1 MRISFKSVRVLLFIL
16 IFLSINSSVYC
27 GEPVKAVNG
36 MVVSASELATK
47 VGIEILKKGGNAI
60 DAAVGVG
67 YALAVTFPAAG
78 NIGGGGFM
86 VIHLADGTNTSIDFR
101 ETAPN
106 AASEKMYL
114 DKEGNYIPKSSQ
126 EGWLS
131 SGVPG
136 TVAGFEY
143 VLNKYGTM
151 KLKDVIQ
158 PAIDLA
164 EKGFVLDKRTA
175 GMVNSDFESF
185 SLIKSTAKIFTN
197 KGERYKEG
205 QLFFKSDLAVTLKT
219 IRDKDAREFYNGSI
233 ADRFIE
239 QSKING
245 GIFTKDD
252 LRNYRAQER
261 KPVMGSYRGYEII
274 SMPPPSSGGV
284 CLMEALNVL
293 ENYPLSKR
301 SINKTDY
308 IFHLVEILKRIYA
321 DRSELLGDPDFYKV
335 PVGFLTS
342 KVYAKKIADS
352 IGVTAIPS
360 SKIKAVSPTLSES
373 NETTHYSIADKAGNA
388 VSTTYTLNGSFGNKI
403 VVDGLGFFLNNQ
415 MDDFSAKPGLPNQY
429 GLIGSKANSIQPK
442 KRMLSSMTPTIVLKD
457 GFPFLIVGSPGGSTI
472 ITSVLQVV
480 INVLDFK
487 MNIFDAIEKP
497 RLHHQWLPD
506 KIDYEKGAVSSNIV
520 KKLEKKG
527 ETFNKI
533 ESLGRVQGILIDP
546 VSKIIYGAS
555 DPRGSGKA
563 EGY

>member
-1 MRISFKSVRVLLFIL
+1 
-16 IFLSINSSVYC
+16 
-27 GEPVKAVNG
+27 
-36 MVVSASELATK
+36 
-47 VGIEILKKGGNAI
+47 
-60 DAAVGVG
+60 
-67 YALAVTFPAAG
+67 
-78 NIGGGGFM
+78 
-86 VIHLADGTNTSIDFR
+86 
-101 ETAPN
+101 
-106 AASEKMYL
+106 
-114 DKEGNYIPKSSQ
+114 
-126 EGWLS
+126 
-131 SGVPG
+131 
-136 TVAGFEY
+136 
-143 VLNKYGTM
+143 
-151 KLKDVIQ
+151 
-158 PAIDLA
+158 
-164 EKGFVLDKRTA
+164 
-175 GMVNSDFESF
+175 MVNSDFESF

-205 QLFFKSDLAVTLKT
+205 ELFVQSDLAVTLKT

>member
-1 MRISFKSVRVLLFIL
+1 
-16 IFLSINSSVYC
+16 
-27 GEPVKAVNG
+27 

-47 VGIEILKKGGNAI
+47 VGVEILKKGGNAI

-67 YALAVTFPAAG
+67 FALAVTFPAAG

-101 ETAPN
+101 ETAPS

-114 DKEGNYIPKSSQ
+114 DKEGNYIPNSSQ

-136 TVAGFEY
+136 TVAGLAY
-143 VLNKYGTM
+143 VIKKYGTM
-151 KLKDVIQ
+151 KLRDVIQ

-164 EKGFVLDKRTA
+164 EKGFVLVKKTA
-175 GMVNSDFESF
+175 GMLNSDFESF
-185 SLIKSTAKIFTN
+185 SLIKSSAKIFTN
-197 KGERYKEG
+197 KGEKYKEG
-205 QLFFKSDLAVTLKT
+205 DLFVQSDLAATLKI
-219 IRDKDAREFYNGSI
+219 IRDKGAGEFYNGSI
-233 ADRFIE
+233 ADKFIE
-239 QSKING
+239 QSKLNG

-252 LRNYRAQER
+252 LRNYRAIER
-261 KPVMGSYRGYEII
+261 KPVTGTYRGYEII

-284 CLMEALNVL
+284 CLIEALNVI
-293 ENYPLSKR
+293 ENFSLLK
-301 SINKTDY
+301 NNHNEADY
-308 IFHLVEILKRIYA
+308 LFRFVETMKRIYA

-342 KVYAKKIADS
+342 KGYAKKIANS
-352 IGVTAIPS
+352 IGDTAVPS
-360 SKIKAVSPTLSES
+360 SKIKAVSPTKNES
-373 NETTHYSIADKAGNA
+373 KETTHYSIVDRAGNA

-403 VVDGLGFFLNNQ
+403 VVDGLGFLLNNQ

-429 GLIGSKANSIQPK
+429 GLIGSKANSIQPN

-472 ITSVLQVV
+472 ITCVLQVI
-480 INVLDFK
+480 INVIDFN

-497 RLHHQWLPD
+497 RIHHQWYPD
-506 KIDYEKGAVSSNIV
+506 KIDYEEGALSLGIQSDI
-520 KKLEKKG
+520 EKKG
-527 ETFNKI
+527 EKFSKI
-533 ESLGRVQGILIDP
+533 ESLGRVEGILIDP
-546 VSKIIYGAS
+546 VSKIINGAS

-563 EGY
+563 EGF